1 MIHPIPPGTRDILP
15 DEMRELRRLH
25 LAMIEVFESRG
36 YGEVATP
43 AIEYDDVLARGDGRT
58 ADSAYRFF
66 DERGDLLALRSDMTV
81 PIARLV
87 ASRYA
92 DAEWPLRLCYL
103 ANAFRAVR
111 PQRGQ
116 MREFAQ
122 AGVELIGAPAPGGT
136 VEVIEVLEAT
146 LDAAGLDRAVVG
158 LGDADLYRQLLSEF
172 EVEGE
177 ARDAILERLAMHD
190 LVGLEVELSQAGLT
204 TAQVDTC
211 VALSQLRG
219 GREVL
224 DQARAIGGAA
234 VERATARLGET
245 FAALEERGVAE
256 RVRVD
261 LGLLR
266 DLGYYSGAILEVYD
280 PAVGHVLGGGDATT
294 GCSSAL
300 ASTCLRQGLPSTWSG
315 STSPRWRSLGARSR
329 RERRSRGYGGCEGGR
344 AAEARRAARCAA
356 RGNARCPRRGRCRHR
371 RGARRVAIA
380 DLPGRGNHARDDAPL

>member
-15 DEMRELRRLH
+15 EEMRELRRLRDA
-25 LAMIEVFESRG
+25 LLEVFEGRG

-43 AIEYDDVLARGDGRT
+43 AIEYDEVLARGDGRT

-87 ASRYA
+87 ASRF
-92 DAEWPLRLCYL
+92 AEAEPPLRLCYL

-116 MREFAQ
+116 MREFSQ
-122 AGVELIGAPAPGGT
+122 AGVELIGMPAPQGT
-136 VEVIEVLEAT
+136 AEVIEVL
-146 LDAAGLDRAVVG
+146 DAALGKAGLDRAVIG
-158 LGDADLYRQLLSEF
+158 LGDADLYRGLLAEYG
-172 EVEGE
+172 VGEG
-177 ARDAILERLAMHD
+177 ARDSILERLATHD
-190 LVGLEVELSQAGLT
+190 LVGLEQELIRTGIGEERVA
-204 TAQVDTC
+204 TC

-224 DQARAIGGAA
+224 AQARALGGEA

-245 FAALEERGVAE
+245 LEALEGRGAAS
-256 RVRVD
+256 RVQVD

-280 PAVGHVLGGGDATT
+280 PALGHVLGGGGRYDGLLERFGVDLPAA
-294 GCSSAL
+294 GFAL
-300 ASTCLRQGLPSTWSG
+300 YLERLHVAQMEEE
-315 STSPRWRSLGARSR
+315 SR
-329 RERRSRGYGGCEGGR
+329 REKE
-344 AAEARRAARCAA
+344 
-356 RGNARCPRRGRCRHR
+356 
-371 RGARRVAIA
+371 
-380 DLPGRGNHARDDAPL
+380 L